1 MWLDRLA
8 MPLIVPRMQ
17 GDTGSVCIALPAAE
31 ARGLVSKLS
40 SMKLLLD
47 VLLLGVTDAST

>member
-1 MWLDRLA
+1 MSLDRLA

-40 SMKLLLD
+40 SMNLLLD